1 MSSRI
6 DQLKAFW
13 DNFSQVYYET
23 MESITSQIFNGI
35 LPLIRIENAK
45 NILEVACGPGNGVE
59 IMCSKKPENAKI
71 TACDFSDGMLEIAR
85 NRGLRDSEFF
95 LANNE
100 ELPFDDCAFDR
111 YVANMSLHIV
121 DHPDK
126 MIKEAFRVLQK
137 GGIAVFSSIGIP
149 GPGNFVMMIGD
160 SMVEAGV
167 PKSPDSPFDMN
178 NDEMVRKMAKEA
190 GFSKVL
196 TFHSSAFIP
205 AVNPEEVYRLIERSS
220 LFDRAKKVSPEA
232 HTRSI
237 EIFINRASQ
246 VLDSGRLLTS
256 EYLVTVAFKD

>member
-13 DNFSQVYYET
+13 DSFSQVYYET
-23 MESITSQIFNGI
+23 MESTTSQVFNGI
-35 LPLIRIENAK
+35 LPLIRIESAK
-45 NILEVACGPGNGVE
+45 NILEVACGAGNGVE

-71 TACDFSDGMLEIAR
+71 TACDFSAGMVEIAR
-85 NRGLRDSEFF
+85 NRGFRDSEF
-95 LANNE
+95 LVANNE

-111 YVANMSLHIV
+111 YVANLSLHIV

-126 MIKEAFRVLQK
+126 MLKEAYRVLQK
-137 GGIAVFSSIGIP
+137 GSIAVFSSIGIP
-149 GPGNFVMMIGD
+149 GPGNFVKMIGD

-178 NDEMVRKMAKEA
+178 NDEMVRTMAKEA

-196 TFHSSAFIP
+196 TFYSSAFIP
-205 AVNPEEVYRLIERSS
+205 FVTPEELCSFVERSS
-220 LFDRAKKVSPEA
+220 LFDRAKKVSPDA
-232 HTRSI
+232 HSRSI
-237 EIFINRASQ
+237 EIFINRATQ
-246 VLDSGRLLTS
+246 IFDSGHLLTF